1 MKQVDYEK
9 NLKNLKN
16 NISGMKQG
24 GFNQIFLI
32 SFYSLNSYFKSIIAF
47 GRKHPITKD
56 NLNIIKEVYQ
66 IFLKE
71 RKLLNFILKKM
82 IIIKICLYFCFMV
95 CNISLFSKSLKVSL
109 SISL

>member
-32 SFYSLNSYFKSIIAF
+32 SF
-47 GRKHPITKD
+47 
-56 NLNIIKEVYQ
+56 
-66 IFLKE
+66 
-71 RKLLNFILKKM
+71 
-82 IIIKICLYFCFMV
+82 
-95 CNISLFSKSLKVSL
+95 
-109 SISL
+109 